1 MGLVYGGSLL
11 KYGRW
16 AWSLG
21 CAHRG
26 VCCMHVFKAVS
37 DCSMVCKKKNM
48 LGDLEQVLLEVM
60 AMALL
65 HITFSHVWSFIW
77 FCYLWGVWR

>member
-1 MGLVYGGSLL
+1 
-11 KYGRW
+11 
-16 AWSLG
+16 
-21 CAHRG
+21 
-26 VCCMHVFKAVS
+26 MHVFKAVS

-65 HITFSHVWSFIW
+65 HITFSHV
-77 FCYLWGVWR
+77 